1 MLKARYFK
9 QSEFLNVSMGS
20 NPFFPLDESVVGRGD
35 KIQIYRSKWIPKP
48 ASFRPFSVL
57 LLPAHAKVAELIDAE
72 NQWKTDFIH
81 QHFIKE
87 DAEAI
92 MRIPL
97 PRNPKSDEVCR
108 HFDDEGM
115 FTVKC
120 LSSGTQ
126 IISIMICLLAQM
138 EIFTTGMLYGTWS
151 YLRIL
156 RFYCGG

>member
-1 MLKARYFK
+1 MLKTRYFK
-9 QSEFLNVSMGS
+9 QSEFLNVGMGS

-35 KIQIYRSKWIPKP
+35 KIHIYRRKRIPKP

-72 NQWKTDFIH
+72 NQWQTDFIH
-81 QHFIKE
+81 QHFLKE
-87 DAEAI
+87 DDEAI
-92 MRIPL
+92 MRTPL
-97 PRNPKSDEVCR
+97 PRNPKSDEVCL
-108 HFDDEGM
+108 HFDNDGM

-120 LSSGTQ
+120 LSRGTQ
-126 IISIMICLLAQM
+126 IISIMIRLLAQM
-138 EIFTTGMLYGTWS
+138 EVFTTGTLYGTWS